1 MVVSSLVLVHSPEAI
16 ARQRFPNG
24 DYKIYLHSEL
34 AEHEVMAVGN
44 PLNEELKQ
52 EILAI
57 DGVTDVITKRQ
68 SLHINYRANGIEC
81 AGMCDMLTD
90 QNYKTLEAALTEGTM
105 PTDSHSIIMK

>member
-16 ARQRFPNG
+16 ARQRFPDG

-81 AGMCDMLTD
+81 AGMCDMLTLKPLMI
-90 QNYKTLEAALTEGTM
+90 YEITC
-105 PTDSHSIIMK
+105 